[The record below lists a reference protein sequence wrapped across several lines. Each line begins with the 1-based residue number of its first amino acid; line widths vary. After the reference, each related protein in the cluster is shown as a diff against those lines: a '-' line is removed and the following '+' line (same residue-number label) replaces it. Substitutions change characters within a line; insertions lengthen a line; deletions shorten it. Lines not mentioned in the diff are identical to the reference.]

1 MRREM
6 LELLNAL
13 ATGVIALNTLADD
26 LVEAAATVDD
36 TDTADLLHGVARQ
49 HRVCALEMQGQFAV
63 LSADYAAQ
71 FHTGSW
77 IE

>member
-6 LELLNAL
+6 LELLNTL
-13 ATGVIALNTLADD
+13 ASGVIALNALADK

-36 TDTADLLHGVARQ
+36 PTAVEVMRGVARQ
-49 HRVCALEMQGQFAV
+49 HRVRAMEMQGQFAV
-63 LSADYAAQ
+63 LSADYAER